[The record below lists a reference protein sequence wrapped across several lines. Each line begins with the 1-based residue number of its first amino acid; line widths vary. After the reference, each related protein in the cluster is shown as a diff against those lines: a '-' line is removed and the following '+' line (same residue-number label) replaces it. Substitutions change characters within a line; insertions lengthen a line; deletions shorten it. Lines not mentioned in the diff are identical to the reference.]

1 MKSLV
6 DSNTVLL
13 KQPCVYKIT
22 ITIKRKV
29 MCNNHLAGN
38 TLQEGYLQICF
49 ESLELLSQS
58 GKIRDFAK
66 FLLQRHRE
74 KTKIN

>member
-1 MKSLV
+1 
-6 DSNTVLL
+6 
-13 KQPCVYKIT
+13 
-22 ITIKRKV
+22 